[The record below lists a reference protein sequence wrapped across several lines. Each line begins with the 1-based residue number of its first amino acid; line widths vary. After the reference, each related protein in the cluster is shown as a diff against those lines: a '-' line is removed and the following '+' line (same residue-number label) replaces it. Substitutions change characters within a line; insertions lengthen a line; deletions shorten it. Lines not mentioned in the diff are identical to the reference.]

1 MTFIFR
7 LRESDRHFLFSLLI
21 GIGVIFCW
29 RGVWEGSMEIPV
41 LDNVWVALFLGL
53 IILTFSGII
62 FKEFDPFGGLE
73 KSTLRIMHAIHH
85 HPQRKKFTIF
95 YHDRF
100 KKKNI
105 GMKASSIHNIEKNV
119 ISFRIQG
126 KEVFI
131 PVHRVRELQK
141 SGKIIWRL

>member
-1 MTFIFR
+1 MPIT
-7 LRESDRHFLFSLLI
+7 ETDKHYLFSLLYAT
-21 GIGVIFCW
+21 GIILFW
-29 RGVWEGSMEIPV
+29 RGIWEGFG
-41 LDNVWVALFLGL
+41 ALPILEEPFVSLFIGL
-53 IILTFSGII
+53 AILTFSGII

-126 KEVFI
+126 KEIFI